1 MRLSPAGAGGELD
14 SHQGGSGL
22 RDFHQVVVVTILPKL
37 SPIGGWYKL
46 SSTFTRCRG
55 DEKTRQGLA
64 CGPRLAVA
72 GREVPSR

>member
-1 MRLSPAGAGGELD
+1 M
-14 SHQGGSGL
+14 
-22 RDFHQVVVVTILPKL
+22 TILPKL

-72 GREVPSR
+72 GMAERYLGRAAGYSPTVREVQRGTERHREVQRGT